1 MALPTDL
8 RARQVAV
15 AARMAIDE
23 LGELDLAGDR
33 SQTLRRLLNGLA
45 SAAADLADELAPGFA
60 APAPTALTVPDRECE
75 VFDLRT
81 RRRIA

>member
-8 RARQVAV
+8 QARHVAV
-15 AARMAIDE
+15 AARMAIEE
-23 LGELDLAGDR
+23 LDELDLAGER
-33 SQTLRRLLNGLA
+33 SAKLRRLLNGLA

-60 APAPTALTVPDRECE
+60 APAPTALTLPDRGCG
-75 VFDLRT
+75 VFDLHT